1 LWAQAI
7 HDSTDWRLC
16 FRRQALHGFKSQVN
30 VYVFVCVC
38 VCERERPLKEEISDA
53 MTLSVE

>member
-1 LWAQAI
+1 MTLLTG
-7 HDSTDWRLC
+7 DSVSEDRHC
-16 FRRQALHGFKSQVN
+16 MALSHKLMCMCL
-30 VYVFVCVC
+30 CVC